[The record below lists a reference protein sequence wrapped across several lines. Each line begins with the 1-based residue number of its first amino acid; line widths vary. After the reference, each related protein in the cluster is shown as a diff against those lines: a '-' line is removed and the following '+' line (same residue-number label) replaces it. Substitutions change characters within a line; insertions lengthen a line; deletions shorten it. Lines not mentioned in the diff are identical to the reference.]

1 MNKNINYENY
11 VVHITVQQKDID
23 LKHPLNSFGNS
34 KSSGT
39 GFYIDK
45 GLILT
50 CYHVVQNSLEI
61 IVSAKNKSNNSIKI
75 KANIKYIF
83 PDDDL
88 AVIEL
93 ENQDINYNIFDYYI
107 ITTSEIN
114 KDVNTIGYP
123 FNSTSLKVNRG
134 VISGFQDSN
143 IQTDST
149 LNPGNSGGPLILNN
163 KVIGIN
169 QSKMMGDATNTG
181 YAIPIFRF
189 LILYK
194 LKNNN
199 LKLINYK
206 PTFLFKYQKNQ
217 QKFKNFEYGVRIS
230 QFNDLSVLK
239 ESGIAIDDLIL
250 EINKNK
256 IDSLGNI
263 KFDFFPEKILLSDLN
278 LWFTENDELLF
289 TIYSNNENK
298 IKNVKV
304 IAKYIQTNLINYHL
318 ESNTQYNFERKGLV
332 FSIFTTYHIE
342 SLRKMKISL
351 THKVKLLNR
360 FLSINDKFTVYLSDL
375 IYDKLKFTDYPINAI
390 ITHINEIKISNY
402 SILIDVMK
410 TEIKNFRTIDN
421 DFFFI

>member
-1 MNKNINYENY
+1 MNINYENY
-11 VVHITVQQKDID
+11 IVHITVQQKDID

-50 CYHVVQNSLEI
+50 CYHVIQNSLEI
-61 IVSAKNKSNNSIKI
+61 MVSTKNKSNNTVKI
-75 KANIKYIF
+75 KANVKYIF

-93 ENQDINYNIFDYYI
+93 ESQDIIYNVFEYHI

-123 FNSTSLKVNRG
+123 LNSTSLKINKG

-149 LNPGNSGGPLILNN
+149 LNHGNSGGPLILNN

-169 QSKMMGDATNTG
+169 QSKMSGEATNTG

-189 LILYK
+189 LILFK
-194 LKNNN
+194 LKKDK

-206 PTFLFKYQKNQ
+206 PKFLFKYQKNQ
-217 QKFKNFEYGVRIS
+217 QNFNNFDYGVRVSKI
-230 QFNDLSVLK
+230 NNLSILK
-239 ESGIAIDDLIL
+239 KSGIFVDDLIL

-256 IDSLGNI
+256 IDSLGSI
-263 KFDFFPEKILLSDLN
+263 KFDFFPGKIMLNDLG

-289 TIYSNNENK
+289 TIYSNKEK
-298 IKNVKV
+298 QIKNIKI
-304 IAKYIQTNLINYHL
+304 IAKYIQNNLINYHT
-318 ESNTQYNFERKGLV
+318 ESNIQYNFEKKGLV
-332 FSIFTTYHIE
+332 FSIVTDYHI
-342 SLRKMKISL
+342 
-351 THKVKLLNR
+351 KLLKEIEVSLMFKVNI
-360 FLSINDKFTVYLSDL
+360 LSRSLDDKFTVYLSDL
-375 IYDKLKFTDYPINAI
+375 IYDKLKFTDYPINEI
-390 ITHINEIKISNY
+390 ITHINEIEISSY
-402 SILIDVMK
+402 STLIEVMK
-410 TEIKNFRTIDN
+410 TEIKNFRTINN
-421 DFFFI
+421 DFFLI